1 MILFQQDERLIRH
14 AEAALGV
21 QFDPGAHAIGLAGED
36 GDRLRAISIFER
48 FTEGECHIHLWTDG
62 SGHALSMRFLRVSF
76 YFPFVQLGLRRLTGL
91 VPSNNEKALRL
102 DMKLGFKEEGRM
114 REALPDCDIVVLGML
129 RRECRFIPPLYRR

>member
-1 MILFQQDERLIRH
+1 MMLFQQDRRLLDI
-14 AEAALGV
+14 AEPALGV
-21 QFDPGAHAIGLAGED
+21 TFDPGAHAIGLGSED
-36 GDRLRAISIFER
+36 GRRVRAVSIFER

-62 SGHALSMRFLRVSF
+62 SGHALSMNFLRCSF
-76 YFPFVQLGLRRLTGL
+76 WYPFVELKLRRLTGL